1 MTNRPKG
8 RDTLPLM
15 AWISAT
21 TLDGRNAN
29 LHSSQIAAILDR
41 VPGEPREGSE
51 VLLAA
56 GARLEVKESP
66 AQLLREIET
75 GEHPENPPVSPD
87 AAW

>member
-1 MTNRPKG
+1 
-8 RDTLPLM
+8 M

-21 TLDGRNAN
+21 TLDNRNVT

-51 VLLAA
+51 VMFAA

-66 AQLLREIET
+66 AQLLREIDNE
-75 GEHPENPPVSPD
+75 EHPENPPVSPD
-87 AAW
+87 MAW